1 MASRKLT
8 FSVNKMTPGT
18 MRLQEDAPQGEEVI
32 GPLYVKNWAWQED
45 QTEGGEV
52 IGYEVVLT
60 PVHSAKTTGT
70 TRATPARSRK
80 AAPRA
85 AATKKAPAK
94 VAAAA
99 KKAPAGRP
107 AAK

>member
-1 MASRKLT
+1 MASRKLS

-60 PVHSAKTTGT
+60 PVHSAK
-70 TRATPARSRK
+70 K